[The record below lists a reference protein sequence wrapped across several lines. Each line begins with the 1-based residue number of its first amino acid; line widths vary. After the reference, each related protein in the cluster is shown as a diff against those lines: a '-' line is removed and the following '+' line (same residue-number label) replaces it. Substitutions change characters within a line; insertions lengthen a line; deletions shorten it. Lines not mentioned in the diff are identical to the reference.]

1 MMGGHMNTVIDITI
15 RDRVP
20 YISEGGGV
28 ITYNSDYVV
37 KFDFDGEWSENVKTV
52 YFAFEDGTYKAVVID
67 GTTCAVPAFDNS
79 HKRVFVGVQA
89 GDIRT
94 TCPCCLKILDSIADY
109 VGEAIPDPSEDVY
122 QQIINLINAIPTPSW
137 DTLENK
143 PFTSIGSGLK
153 VEDGALTATAQG
165 GADITITDTAE
176 VGEVLTVE
184 EVDSEG
190 KPTKWKTEK
199 PTAEQKQADWEQ
211 TDTTDASYIKNKPT
225 IPDVS
230 GKIDIAQGVDKSG
243 EYLAVGTDGNVTTV
257 DAPDVSVGVS
267 YNDGT
272 GELVISGDGGE
283 ITTADI
289 DPTLTIEGKAAD
301 AKAVGDALA
310 GKQAAGDYLTEESD
324 PTVPTW
330 AKQSTKPTY
339 TASEVGALPDTTVI
353 PSVDGMLKFTA
364 QSLTDSQKAQART
377 NIGAGTSSFS
387 GSYNDLTNKPTI
399 PDVPDWAMTD
409 TKPTYTASEVGAVAT
424 AQGTANSGKYLGVG
438 TDGNVTTTDIS
449 KDNVVTALGYTPAKE
464 TTEKWELVKTI
475 TVEESVTSIEITL
488 DEPCSKVIIMGTQP
502 STETNAVGVSFL
514 IRDSTTNNNIST
526 PYLNAMIAAPTYKSS
541 NYTYIWLDGD
551 RMRCEFAALNSS
563 GSALNTLVAYTCP
576 DISVS
581 CEAIT
586 GFSFYR
592 GTGFATGI
600 VWNIYGVKK
609 EN

>member
-1 MMGGHMNTVIDITI
+1 MNTVIDMTI

-20 YISEGGGV
+20 YISEGEGV

-37 KFDFDGEWSENVKTV
+37 KFDFDGEWAENVKTV

-67 GTTCAVPAFDNS
+67 GTTCVVPAFDNS
-79 HKRVFVGVQA
+79 HKRVFIGVQA

-94 TCPCCLKILDSIADY
+94 TRPCCLKILDSIADY

-339 TASEVGALPDTTVI
+339 TASEVGALPDTTAI
-353 PSVDGMLKFTA
+353 PSVDGMLKYTA
-364 QSLTDSQKAQART
+364 QTLTDTQKQQART

-438 TDGNVTTTDIS
+438 TDGNVTTVDAPSGGEGEYELIQT
-449 KDNVVTALGYTPAKE
+449 VTLTE
-464 TTEKWELVKTI
+464 DTTELVLTQESDGTAYDFSRMKVTFRTPFVSSGYVNVCFANEDVLTTLRAYVRLNDSSASGRTAYCAAEAYKECGRWRVRKWELLNGYSSINASNASNVVETAPSYYEQIVADDTI
-475 TVEESVTSIEITL
+475 
-488 DEPCSKVIIMGTQP
+488 K
-502 STETNAVGVSFL
+502 
-514 IRDSTTNNNIST
+514 
-526 PYLNAMIAAPTYKSS
+526 YL
-541 NYTYIWLDGD
+541 
-551 RMRCEFAALNSS
+551 R
-563 GSALNTLVAYTCP
+563 
-576 DISVS
+576 
-581 CEAIT
+581 
-586 GFSFYR
+586 
-592 GTGFATGI
+592 
-600 VWNIYGVKK
+600 IYG
-609 EN
+609 NNSWSIPSGTIINIWGIRA

>member
-339 TASEVGALPDTTVI
+339 TASEVGALPDTTAI
-353 PSVDGMLKFTA
+353 PSVDGMLKYTA
-364 QSLTDSQKAQART
+364 QTLTDTQKQQART

-438 TDGNVTTTDIS
+438 TDGNVTTVDAPSGGEGEYELIQT
-449 KDNVVTALGYTPAKE
+449 VTLTE
-464 TTEKWELVKTI
+464 DTTELVLTQESDGTAYDFSRMKVTFRTPFVSSGYVNVCFANEDVLTTLRAYVRLNDSSASGRTAYCAAEAYKECGRWRVRKWELLNGYSSINASNASNVVETAPSYYEQIVADDTI
-475 TVEESVTSIEITL
+475 
-488 DEPCSKVIIMGTQP
+488 K
-502 STETNAVGVSFL
+502 
-514 IRDSTTNNNIST
+514 
-526 PYLNAMIAAPTYKSS
+526 YL
-541 NYTYIWLDGD
+541 
-551 RMRCEFAALNSS
+551 R
-563 GSALNTLVAYTCP
+563 
-576 DISVS
+576 
-581 CEAIT
+581 
-586 GFSFYR
+586 
-592 GTGFATGI
+592 
-600 VWNIYGVKK
+600 IYG
-609 EN
+609 NNSWSIPSGTIINIWGIRA

>member
-1 MMGGHMNTVIDITI
+1 MNTVIDITI

-438 TDGNVTTTDIS
+438 TDGNVTTVDAPSGGEGEYELIQT
-449 KDNVVTALGYTPAKE
+449 VTLTE
-464 TTEKWELVKTI
+464 DTTELVLTQESDGTAYDFSRMKVTFRTPFVSSGYVNVCFANEDVLTTLRAYVRLNDSSASGRTAYCAAEAYKECGRWRVRKWELLNGYSSINASNASNVVETAPSYYEQIVADDTI
-475 TVEESVTSIEITL
+475 
-488 DEPCSKVIIMGTQP
+488 K
-502 STETNAVGVSFL
+502 
-514 IRDSTTNNNIST
+514 
-526 PYLNAMIAAPTYKSS
+526 YL
-541 NYTYIWLDGD
+541 
-551 RMRCEFAALNSS
+551 R
-563 GSALNTLVAYTCP
+563 
-576 DISVS
+576 
-581 CEAIT
+581 
-586 GFSFYR
+586 
-592 GTGFATGI
+592 
-600 VWNIYGVKK
+600 IYG
-609 EN
+609 NNSWSIPSGTIINIWGIRA

>member
-1 MMGGHMNTVIDITI
+1 MNTVIDMTI

-20 YISEGGGV
+20 YISEGEGV

-37 KFDFDGEWSENVKTV
+37 KFDFDGEWAENVKTV

-67 GTTCAVPAFDNS
+67 GTTCVVPAFDNS
-79 HKRVFVGVQA
+79 HKRVFIGVQA

-94 TCPCCLKILDSIADY
+94 TRPCCLKILDSIADY

-153 VEDGALTATAQG
+153 VEDGTLTATAQG

-190 KPTKWKTEK
+190 KPTKWKTE
-199 PTAEQKQADWEQ
+199 
-211 TDTTDASYIKNKPT
+211 KPT

-310 GKQAAGDYLTEESD
+310 GKQAAGNYLTEESD

-330 AKQSTKPTY
+330 AKQATKPTY

-353 PSVDGMLKFTA
+353 PSVDGMLKFTS
-364 QSLTDSQKAQART
+364 QSLTDSQKQQARE

-387 GSYNDLTNKPTI
+387 GSYNDLTNKPAI
-399 PDVPDWAMTD
+399 PSVDWN
-409 TKPTYTASEVGAVAT
+409 
-424 AQGTANSGKYLGVG
+424 Q
-438 TDGNVTTTDIS
+438 VTTGTNITLADRTEYRLTDVTTLTIS
-449 KDNVVTALGYTPAKE
+449 YSTGNFECWLRLTFADSGDITVTLPESQYIGSTPTFANGE
-464 TTEKWELVKTI
+464 TWEL
-475 TVEESVTSIEITL
+475 SIK
-488 DEPCSKVIIMGTQP
+488 DGVIV
-502 STETNAVGVSFL
+502 SARVG
-514 IRDSTTNNNIST
+514 
-526 PYLNAMIAAPTYKSS
+526 
-541 NYTYIWLDGD
+541 
-551 RMRCEFAALNSS
+551 
-563 GSALNTLVAYTCP
+563 
-576 DISVS
+576 
-581 CEAIT
+581 
-586 GFSFYR
+586 
-592 GTGFATGI
+592 
-600 VWNIYGVKK
+600 
-609 EN
+609 